1 MKERNEKLAMIC
13 KSLGGQREAA
23 KFLRVNERTIRRWVA
38 GDRAIPWHAMELL
51 RIKVGNM

>member
-1 MKERNEKLAMIC
+1 MKKRNEQLAELCKKLG
-13 KSLGGQREAA
+13 SQRAA
-23 KFLRVNERTIRRWVA
+23 ARFLRVNERTVRRWVA